1 MAKTEPRPAG
11 TDELRVFAQLLEG
24 RKLAV
29 AGAVVMSMLSAVA
42 TLMLPLQ
49 VRDLVM
55 ALGQDERPIR
65 PMLAMAGLALG
76 AGLASAI
83 GSFLLARAGEA
94 LVSEAR
100 FRIAAHILTLP
111 LRRVRREGAG
121 NLVARASSDSSQL
134 RSVVDVGVAQIPSSL
149 FLAVGTLIAMGLLDW
164 VLLLVVL
171 ATFTVAGLGIFACVR
186 AIRSGVERQQNAIGA
201 MSQQM
206 TAAVLSLP
214 TVKAFLAERQVAS
227 SLGDSVDDAR
237 KAAVSVARVSS
248 LVGPTMQFGQQLSI
262 VAVMIVSGARLASG
276 DLNIG
281 EFAAFIVYLLQLV
294 SPLTLLVS
302 GFARM
307 QAGLAA
313 RGRLNSVLMIPSE
326 DPGPATAVEPSPTA
340 PAVEFDQVTYVD
352 GGRTII
358 HEASFAAP
366 ARGLTAV
373 VGPSG
378 AGKTTLLGLTERFLL
393 PESGRIS
400 VCGLPVERW
409 PLNQLRGEI
418 NYVDQS
424 FTLVEGTVRQ
434 NLELGRDGGVPD
446 AELWQALDTLGLRA
460 AVEALPDGL
469 DTELGRAE
477 DLSGGQRQRLAAARV
492 LLRDTRVV
500 LFDEPTSQLDSEN
513 EERLRALMR
522 ELAADRSVIAVAH
535 RISTVQDADLIVVVD
550 EGHIVDRGTHE
561 ELLTRSALYQELVHG
576 QTLRGGETRRAA
588 ADAVA
593 DADTGTVAA
602 KSFTNDASASAP
614 VDPAA
619 TATPMDPALAP
630 EPAPASEPAPVA
642 GSEAGAAAR

>member
-1 MAKTEPRPAG
+1 MAGEPRPDD
-11 TDELRVFAQLLEG
+11 TRELRVFTQLLEG
-24 RKLAV
+24 RKATV
-29 AGAVVMSMLSAVA
+29 AAAVVMSLLSAAA
-42 TLMLPLQ
+42 TLVLPLQ

-55 ALGQDERPIR
+55 ALAEDERPVG
-65 PMLAMAGLALG
+65 PMLMMAGLAVG
-76 AGLASAI
+76 AGLAAALS
-83 GSFLLARAGEA
+83 SYLLARAGEG

-100 FRIAAHILTLP
+100 FRIVAHILTLP

-121 NLVARASSDSSQL
+121 NLVARANSDSTQL
-134 RSVVDVGVAQIPSSL
+134 RSVVDVGVAQLPSSL
-149 FLAVGTLIAMGLLDW
+149 FLAVGTLVAMGTLDW

-171 ATFTVAGLGIFACVR
+171 ATFTIAGVGIFLCVR
-186 AIRSGVERQQNAIGA
+186 SIRGGVERQQHAIGT

-227 SLGDSVDDAR
+227 TLGHSVEDAR
-237 KAAVSVARVSS
+237 RAAVSVARMTA
-248 LVGPTMQFGQQLSI
+248 LVGPTMQLGQQLSI
-262 VAVMIVSGARLASG
+262 IAVMVTSGARLASG
-276 DLNIG
+276 DLAIG

-294 SPLTLLVS
+294 APLTLLVS
-302 GFARM
+302 GVARM
-307 QAGLAA
+307 QSGLAA
-313 RGRLNSVLMIPSE
+313 RERLNSVLTIAPEGVGAAS
-326 DPGPATAVEPSPTA
+326 PVESSPTA
-340 PAVEFDQVTYVD
+340 PAVEFDAVTYTD

-366 ARGLTAV
+366 ARGLTAI

-393 PESGRIS
+393 PDSGRIS
-400 VCGLPVERW
+400 VCGSPVERW
-409 PLNQLRGEI
+409 PLHQLRGEI

-434 NLELGRDGGVPD
+434 NLQLGRDEDLPD
-446 AELWQALDTLGLRA
+446 AELWRALETLALRV

-492 LLRDTRVV
+492 LLRDTRIVI
-500 LFDEPTSQLDSEN
+500 FDEPTSQLDSEN

-522 ELAADRSVIAVAH
+522 ALAAERAVIVVAH

-576 QTLRGGETRRAA
+576 QSLRGGPARRAVGTPVPVGA
-588 ADAVA
+588 ASPV
-593 DADTGTVAA
+593 
-602 KSFTNDASASAP
+602 SAP
-614 VDPAA
+614 SVGAA
-619 TATPMDPALAP
+619 PPGGP
-630 EPAPASEPAPVA
+630 VPPAPVA
-642 GSEAGAAAR
+642 GTAGR

>member
-1 MAKTEPRPAG
+1 MARTEPRQAG

-55 ALGQDERPIR
+55 ALGQDERPVR

-171 ATFTVAGLGIFACVR
+171 ATFTIAGLGIFACVR

-237 KAAVSVARVSS
+237 SAAVSVARVSS

-262 VAVMIVSGARLASG
+262 VAVMVVSGARLASG

-307 QAGLAA
+307 QSGLAA

-326 DPGPATAVEPSPTA
+326 DPGPAAAVEPSATA
-340 PAVEFDQVTYVD
+340 PAVEFDRVSYVD

-434 NLELGRDGGVPD
+434 NLQLGRDGRVPD
-446 AELWQALDTLGLRA
+446 AELWRALDALGLRA

-492 LLRDTRVV
+492 LLRDTRIV

-522 ELAADRSVIAVAH
+522 RLAADRAVIAVAH

-550 EGHIVDRGTHE
+550 EGRVVDRGTHE

-576 QTLRGGETRRAA
+576 QTLRGGDDRPA
-588 ADAVA
+588 
-593 DADTGTVAA
+593 
-602 KSFTNDASASAP
+602 
-614 VDPAA
+614 PAA
-619 TATPMDPALAP
+619 TAAPMDPALAP

-642 GSEAGAAAR
+642 GSGAGAVAR

>member
-1 MAKTEPRPAG
+1 MAKAEPRPAG

-24 RKLAV
+24 RKTAV

-42 TLMLPLQ
+42 TLLLPLQ
-49 VRDLVM
+49 VRDLVI

-65 PMLAMAGLALG
+65 PMLLMAGLALG
-76 AGLASAI
+76 AGLTSAI

-149 FLAVGTLIAMGLLDW
+149 FLAVGTLIAMGVLDW

-171 ATFTVAGLGIFACVR
+171 ATFTIAGLGIFACVR
-186 AIRSGVERQQNAIGA
+186 AIRSGVERQQNAIGS

-227 SLGDSVDDAR
+227 SLGHSVDDAR
-237 KAAVSVARVSS
+237 KAAVSVAKVSA

-262 VAVMIVSGARLASG
+262 VAVMVVSGARLTSG

-326 DPGPATAVEPSPTA
+326 DPGATAAIEPSPTA

-352 GGRTII
+352 GERTII
-358 HEASFAAP
+358 HAASFAAP
-366 ARGLTAV
+366 ARGLTAI

-393 PESGRIS
+393 PDSGRIS
-400 VCGLPVERW
+400 LCGAPVEQW
-409 PLNQLRGEI
+409 PLRQLRGEI
-418 NYVDQS
+418 SYVDQS

-434 NLELGRDGGVPD
+434 NLQLGRDGDVPET
-446 AELWQALDTLGLRA
+446 ELWRALETLGLRG

-492 LLRDTRVV
+492 LLRDTRIV

-522 ELAADRSVIAVAH
+522 ELASERAVIAVAH

-550 EGHIVDRGTHE
+550 EGRIVDRGTHE

-576 QTLRGGETRRAA
+576 QTLRGGRGQGAA
-588 ADAVA
+588 PTPTDQP
-593 DADTGTVAA
+593 T
-602 KSFTNDASASAP
+602 AP
-614 VDPAA
+614 
-619 TATPMDPALAP
+619 PMDPAPAP

>member
-1 MAKTEPRPAG
+1 MAKEEPRPAG

-24 RKLAV
+24 RKAAV

-42 TLMLPLQ
+42 TLLLPLQ

-55 ALGQDERPIR
+55 ALGQDERPVR
-65 PMLAMAGLALG
+65 PMLLMAGLALG
-76 AGLASAI
+76 AGLTAAL

-149 FLAVGTLIAMGLLDW
+149 FLAVGTLIAMGVLDW

-171 ATFTVAGLGIFACVR
+171 ATFTVAGLGIAACVR
-186 AIRSGVERQQNAIGA
+186 AIRSGVEQQQNAIGS

-214 TVKAFLAERQVAS
+214 TVKAFLAERQVAA
-227 SLGDSVDDAR
+227 SLGHSVDDAR
-237 KAAVSVARVSS
+237 KAAVSVARVSA

-262 VAVMIVSGARLASG
+262 VAVMVVSGARLASG

-294 SPLTLLVS
+294 SPITLLVS

-326 DPGPATAVEPSPTA
+326 EPGPAGPVEPSPTA
-340 PAVEFDQVTYVD
+340 PAVEFDQVVYAD

-366 ARGLTAV
+366 ARGLTAI

-393 PESGRIS
+393 PDSGRIS
-400 VCGLPVERW
+400 LCGHPVERW
-409 PLNQLRGEI
+409 PLRQLRGEI
-418 NYVDQS
+418 SYVDQS

-434 NLELGRDGGVPD
+434 NLQLGQDTDVPET
-446 AELWQALDTLGLRA
+446 ELWRALETLGLRA

-492 LLRDTRVV
+492 LLRETRIV

-522 ELAADRSVIAVAH
+522 ELSAERAVIAVAH

-576 QTLRGGETRRAA
+576 QTLRGGDTPRAA
-588 ADAVA
+588 APAPV
-593 DADTGTVAA
+593 
-602 KSFTNDASASAP
+602 SAP
-614 VDPAA
+614 VDPAS

-630 EPAPASEPAPVA
+630 EPAPASGPAPVA
-642 GSEAGAAAR
+642 GSGAGAAGR

>member
-1 MAKTEPRPAG
+1 MAKTEPRQAG

-29 AGAVVMSMLSAVA
+29 TGAVVMSMLSAVA

-171 ATFTVAGLGIFACVR
+171 ATFTIAGLGIFACVR

-237 KAAVSVARVSS
+237 SAAVSVARVSS

-262 VAVMIVSGARLASG
+262 VAVMVVSGARLASG

-307 QAGLAA
+307 QSGLAA

-326 DPGPATAVEPSPTA
+326 DPGPAAAVEPSATA
-340 PAVEFDQVTYVD
+340 PAVEFDRVSYVD

-434 NLELGRDGGVPD
+434 NLQLGRDGGVPD
-446 AELWQALDTLGLRA
+446 AELWRALDALGLRA

-492 LLRDTRVV
+492 LLRDTRIV

-522 ELAADRSVIAVAH
+522 QLAADRAVIAVAH

-576 QTLRGGETRRAA
+576 QTLRGGGDRPE
-588 ADAVA
+588 V
-593 DADTGTVAA
+593 
-602 KSFTNDASASAP
+602 
-614 VDPAA
+614 AA
-619 TATPMDPALAP
+619 TAPPMDPALAP

-642 GSEAGAAAR
+642 GSGAGAAAR

>member
-1 MAKTEPRPAG
+1 MAKEEPRPAG

-24 RKLAV
+24 RKIAV

-55 ALGQDERPIR
+55 ALGQDERPVR

-100 FRIAAHILTLP
+100 FRVAAHILTLP

-149 FLAVGTLIAMGLLDW
+149 FLAVGTLIAMGVLDW
-164 VLLLVVL
+164 MLLLVVL
-171 ATFTVAGLGIFACVR
+171 ATFTIAGLGIWACVR

-237 KAAVSVARVSS
+237 KAAVSVAKVSA

-262 VAVMIVSGARLASG
+262 VAVMVVSGARLASG

-326 DPGPATAVEPSPTA
+326 DQGSATAAEPSPTA

-352 GGRTII
+352 GERTII

-366 ARGLTAV
+366 ARGLTAI

-400 VCGLPVERW
+400 VCGLPVEQW

-434 NLELGRDGGVPD
+434 NLQLGRDGGVPE
-446 AELWQALDTLGLRA
+446 AELWSALETLGLRG

-492 LLRDTRVV
+492 LLRDTRIV

-522 ELAADRSVIAVAH
+522 QLAAERSVIAVAH

-550 EGHIVDRGTHE
+550 EGRIVDRGTHE
-561 ELLTRSALYQELVHG
+561 ELLTRSPLYQELVHG
-576 QTLRGGETRRAA
+576 QTLRGGGPRSASATATAPATNGTAA
-588 ADAVA
+588 N
-593 DADTGTVAA
+593 GTA
-602 KSFTNDASASAP
+602 KSAAP

-642 GSEAGAAAR
+642 GSGAGAAAR

>member
-1 MAKTEPRPAG
+1 MAKAEPRQAG

-24 RKLAV
+24 RKTAV

-49 VRDLVM
+49 VRDLVV
-55 ALGQDERPIR
+55 ALGQDERPIE

-149 FLAVGTLIAMGLLDW
+149 FLAIGTLIAMGLLDW

-171 ATFTVAGLGIFACVR
+171 ATFTLAGLGIFACVQ
-186 AIRSGVERQQNAIGA
+186 AIRSGVERQQNAIGS

-227 SLGDSVDDAR
+227 SLGHSVDDAR
-237 KAAVSVARVSS
+237 KAAVSVARVSA

-262 VAVMIVSGARLASG
+262 VAVMVVSGARLASG

-326 DPGPATAVEPSPTA
+326 DSGAAAAVEPSPSA
-340 PAVEFDQVTYVD
+340 PAVEFDQVTYTD

-358 HEASFAAP
+358 HEAAFAAP
-366 ARGLTAV
+366 ARGLTAI

-393 PESGRIS
+393 PDSGRIS
-400 VCGLPVERW
+400 ICGHPVEEW
-409 PLNQLRGEI
+409 PLHQLRGEI
-418 NYVDQS
+418 SYVDQS

-434 NLELGRDGGVPD
+434 NLQLGQDTDVPE
-446 AELWQALDTLGLRA
+446 AELWRALETLGLRA

-492 LLRDTRVV
+492 LLRETRIV

-522 ELAADRSVIAVAH
+522 QLSAERAVIAVAH

-561 ELLTRSALYQELVHG
+561 ELLTRSGLYQELVHG
-576 QTLRGGETRRAA
+576 QALRGGEARGPAA
-588 ADAVA
+588 ADS
-593 DADTGTVAA
+593 AA
-602 KSFTNDASASAP
+602 PAAQAPAATAP

-630 EPAPASEPAPVA
+630 EAAPASEPAPVA
-642 GSEAGAAAR
+642 GSGAGAAAR

>member
-1 MAKTEPRPAG
+1 MAKEEPRPAG

-24 RKLAV
+24 RKTAV

-55 ALGQDERPIR
+55 ALGQDERPVR

-100 FRIAAHILTLP
+100 FRVAAHILTLP

-149 FLAVGTLIAMGLLDW
+149 FLAVGTLIAMGVLDW

-171 ATFTVAGLGIFACVR
+171 ATFTIAGLGIWACVR

-237 KAAVSVARVSS
+237 KAAVSVAKVSA

-262 VAVMIVSGARLASG
+262 VAVMVVSGARLASG

-326 DPGPATAVEPSPTA
+326 DQGPATPVEPSPTA

-366 ARGLTAV
+366 ARGLTAI

-400 VCGLPVERW
+400 LCGLPVEEW
-409 PLNQLRGEI
+409 PLDQLRGEI

-434 NLELGRDGGVPD
+434 NLQLGRDGGVPE
-446 AELWQALDTLGLRA
+446 AELWQALETLGLRA
-460 AVEALPDGL
+460 AVEALPEGL

-492 LLRDTRVV
+492 LLRDTRIV

-522 ELAADRSVIAVAH
+522 QLAAERSVIAVAH

-561 ELLTRSALYQELVHG
+561 ELLTRSPLYQELVHG
-576 QTLRGGETRRAA
+576 QTLRGGGPR
-588 ADAVA
+588 
-593 DADTGTVAA
+593 
-602 KSFTNDASASAP
+602 SASATATAP
-614 VDPAA
+614 ATNGTAAKVDPAA

-642 GSEAGAAAR
+642 GSGAGAASR